1 MSQQNNVNN
10 SNIHDNTEKKV
21 NSYVTMTEQTMERTL
36 DAIKENMIKSI
47 DEYVKIQ
54 PRFLQSVSDFQLDS
68 IQSAKDAINKTIV
81 HQKNFMRELVNVS
94 QAQPSETYQ
103 QMFQKSNENVDNFV
117 RAFTAGNNYN
127 FDTIDNTRENMKLY
141 NKAIDAFN
149 EYSTNAFN
157 AWISFTKSFSI
168 QR

>member
-1 MSQQNNVNN
+1 MSQHNNVNN
-10 SNIHDNTEKKV
+10 SNISDNTEKNV

-81 HQKNFMRELVNVS
+81 HQKNFIRELVNVS

-103 QMFQKSNENVDNFV
+103 QMFQKSNENIDNFV
-117 RAFTAGNNYN
+117 RAFNAGNNYN

-157 AWISFTKSFSI
+157 AWISFTKSFST
-168 QR
+168 RR

>member
-10 SNIHDNTEKKV
+10 SNISDNTEKNV

-81 HQKNFMRELVNVS
+81 HQKNFIRELVNVS

-103 QMFQKSNENVDNFV
+103 QIFQKSNENIDNFV

-141 NKAIDAFN
+141 NKAIDAFS

>member
-10 SNIHDNTEKKV
+10 SNISDNTEKNV

-81 HQKNFMRELVNVS
+81 HQKNFIRELVNVS
-94 QAQPSETYQ
+94 QAQPTETYQ
-103 QMFQKSNENVDNFV
+103 QMFQKSNENIDNFV

-157 AWISFTKSFSI
+157 AWISFTKSFST
-168 QR
+168 RR